1 MKRLPPGR
9 VMVDVGGFEL
19 TGHERRRLEQPAC
32 AGVIL
37 FTRNYCNREQLRAL
51 CEQIKAVREPA
62 LLIAVDQ
69 EGGRVQRFRNQFTV
83 LPPMRSI
90 GAAWEADREQ
100 GKRLAHD
107 AAYVIAG
114 ELASCGVD
122 FSFAPVLDIDHG
134 CSTVI
139 GDRAFHSSADA
150 VIELASAFVEGLGE
164 CGMSAVGKHFPGH
177 GAVGADTH
185 HDIAIDHRTLAQIEK
200 DDLRPFAALCKRG
213 LAAVMPAHV
222 IYDRMDDQPAG
233 FSKFWLQDILRK
245 RLGFEG
251 VVFSDDLSMQGASVA
266 GDAPARA
273 RTALAAGCDIALVCN
288 APDDA
293 DAVLQAM
300 AASDGAWDSNRVL
313 ALHRKPVAPARLAT
327 NDSEIYRRAL
337 ERLASIGAQVLP
349 SSDDH
354 AQS

>member
-1 MKRLPPGR
+1 
-9 VMVDVGGFEL
+9 MVDVAGLEL
-19 TGHERRRLEQPAC
+19 SARERRRLEEPAC

-37 FTRNYCNREQLRAL
+37 FSRNYDNREQLRAL
-51 CEQIKAVREPA
+51 CEQIKALRDPA

-69 EGGRVQRFRNQFTV
+69 EGGRVQRFRKQFTL
-83 LPPMRSI
+83 LPPMRTI
-90 GAAWEADREQ
+90 GTVWETDRKKGIQ
-100 GKRLAHD
+100 LAHD

-114 ELASCGVD
+114 ELASCGID
-122 FSFAPVLDIDHG
+122 LSFAPVLDIDHG

-139 GDRAFHSSADA
+139 GDRAFHSSANA
-150 VIELASAFVEGLGE
+150 VIELAGAFIEGLRE
-164 CGMSAVGKHFPGH
+164 CGMSGVGKHFPGH

-185 HDIAIDHRTLAQIEK
+185 QDIAIDHRALAQIEK

-222 IYDRMDDQPAG
+222 IYDRLDDLPAG
-233 FSKFWLQDILRK
+233 FSKFWLQDVLRK
-245 RLGFEG
+245 RLGFSG
-251 VVFSDDLSMQGASVA
+251 VVFSDDLSMQAASVA

-273 RTALAAGCDIALVCN
+273 RAALSAGCDIALVCN

-300 AASDGAWDSNRVL
+300 AATPGARDSHQIL
-313 ALHRKPVAPARLAT
+313 ALHRKPVAAVQST
-327 NDSEIYRRAL
+327 SDDNEIYRRAL
-337 ERLASIGAQVLP
+337 ARLASVGAEVISP
-349 SSDDH
+349 TGGH